1 MKGHGLRWIV
11 EGRSVYIGNRSGAEK
26 LNIPVG
32 AEKIEYLTGQQEKV
46 STSVLVSDDGRV
58 RGIVSMADQ
67 VRDEAHQAVQVLKN
81 SGIRHTV
88 MLTGDHERIARRIG
102 DQLRIDQVCSELLR
116 ADKKEKIGECME

>member
-26 LNIPVG
+26 LKISVV

-46 STSVLVSDDGRV
+46 STSVLVSVDGRV

-67 VRDEAHQAVQVLKN
+67 VRDEADQAVQELKK

-88 MLTGDHERIARRIG
+88 MLTGDHERIARRVG
-102 DQLRIDQVCSELLR
+102 DQLGIDQVFSEVLH
-116 ADKKEKIGECME
+116 ADKQDEIGAG